1 MGAFEIIS
9 LVLNLL
15 LGTGLII
22 QFLTIRSIRKEA
34 DAKADAAKSQAGK
47 EKIEL
52 VDNTVSTAIETVNRL
67 LEQNQLLV
75 DKYAAVSAENER
87 LKRERAD
94 METKFFALGKTVPK
108 MIQTNL
114 RVIKALEALGVDEGV
129 IKQMHEQQ

>member
-75 DKYAAVSAENER
+75 DKYAAVSGENER

-94 METKFFALGKTVPK
+94 METKFSALGKTVPK

-129 IKQMHEQQ
+129 IKQMHEQ